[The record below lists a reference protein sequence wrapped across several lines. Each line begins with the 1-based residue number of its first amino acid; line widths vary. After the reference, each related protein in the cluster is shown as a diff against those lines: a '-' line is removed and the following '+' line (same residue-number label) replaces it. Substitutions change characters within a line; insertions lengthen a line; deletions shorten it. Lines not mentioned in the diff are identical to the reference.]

1 MRFFSHFRRIFLFG
15 SAKDITPCPPAPPW
29 TCPDG
34 PPAFGGSPSATGVC
48 GAISIAASRKTSPL
62 LGEEPKEKG
71 NKKLGGKSWAA
82 AIAIVVALAVGG
94 AAQETAA
101 AKGNLLKLLAVEPS
115 AESVDYVRT
124 KTQFQLHTLLTEQ
137 RHQKTWPLGERI
149 QKDTLAGLKMLS
161 SVDDDIR
168 AKVEE
173 LAAAPAVLEQAARAV
188 EDAILGG
195 RKIYVYGCGATG
207 RLAKQTESAFWRPFW
222 RRVMADRKIAAKL
235 AGFIPESIEEAL
247 IGEMTGADRALIS
260 SLEGFEDLQLI
271 GRLQLHDRGI
281 RKGDVVI
288 CVTEG
293 GETSSVIGTVLAA
306 LEESKGEPGY
316 DPEESRERLYFV
328 YNNPDDRLMPFDRSR
343 SVLTEPGITKIN
355 LTTGPQAI
363 TGSTRMQA
371 TTIETYAVTAVIETA
386 VGRALARVL
395 GQKEMARLGFEDG
408 GGAERV
414 GRTGVAG
421 VASRLKEFGAV
432 LDGVR
437 AALPAL
443 SELTDLEAAA
453 YAGGRFS
460 TYYAEKGLITVF
472 IDSTERSPT
481 FRLFPLDTV
490 REPQRKCWIQV
501 WTGAKT
507 AGDAWRAFLGRP
519 FRGLASE
526 KYRQPFET
534 GIDDPYLRRAAL
546 ESLKKAG
553 DDQAG
558 LYDFSLSASNTE
570 RRGPKKGDLCVL
582 VGLTP
587 EEAEFGR
594 EGSSFRNVLRLAGE
608 SGADAAI
615 VLVTDRPQ
623 KEFPQLEAGIRSL
636 FEGRSGR
643 LIVVPV
649 HVRAAGDPFGLRQQ
663 IAAKMLLNAHST
675 AVMAKLGKVVG
686 NTMTNVSPSNLKLV
700 GRATY
705 LIQSHVNDVLGLA
718 DWVKANGGREPI
730 SYGEANAV
738 LFDSIAYLKDRQAEA
753 GQTAE
758 VAFSIIRI
766 LESLKQKR
774 GLSREETL
782 GIVKTIG
789 LSAYLAG
796 VK

>member
-1 MRFFSHFRRIFLFG
+1 LAARRRASFL
-15 SAKDITPCPPAPPW
+15 IT
-29 TCPDG
+29 
-34 PPAFGGSPSATGVC
+34 V
-48 GAISIAASRKTSPL
+48 
-62 LGEEPKEKG
+62 
-71 NKKLGGKSWAA
+71 AA
-82 AIAIVVALAVGG
+82 AIVAFVATGM
-94 AAQETAA
+94 AQETGD
-101 AKGNLLKLLAVEPS
+101 AKGNLLQLLGIEPS

-124 KTQFQLHTLLTEQ
+124 KTQFQLHSLLTEQ
-137 RHQKTWPLGERI
+137 RHPKTWLLGERI

-168 AKVEE
+168 AKLDE
-173 LAAAPAVLEQAARAV
+173 LAAAPMVLEQAARAV
-188 EDAILGG
+188 EEAILSG

-207 RLAKQTESAFWRPFW
+207 RLAKQMESTFWRPFW
-222 RRVMADRKIAAKL
+222 RRVKADRKIAAKL
-235 AGFIPESIEEAL
+235 AGLIPAGIEEAL
-247 IGEMTGADRALIS
+247 VGEMTGADRALIS
-260 SLEGFEDLQLI
+260 SLEGFEDLLLI
-271 GRLQLHDRGI
+271 GRLQLHDRDI
-281 RKGDVVI
+281 HKGDVVI

-306 LEESKGEPGY
+306 LDEWRAEPGY
-316 DPEESRERLYFV
+316 SPEASRARLYFV
-328 YNNPDDRLMPFDRSR
+328 YNNPDDRLLPFDRSR

-371 TTIETYAVTAVIETA
+371 TTIETYVVAAVIETA

-395 GQKEMARLGFEDG
+395 GKAEMARLGFERG
-408 GGAERV
+408 GERAE
-414 GRTGVAG
+414 VAG
-421 VASRLKEFGAV
+421 IAFRLREFGGV
-432 LDGVR
+432 LDGAR

-443 SELTDLEAAA
+443 AALTDIETEA

-490 REPQRKCWIQV
+490 GEPQRKCWIQV
-501 WTGAKT
+501 WTAAKT

-519 FRGLASE
+519 FRGLASG
-526 KYRQPFET
+526 KYKQPFET

-553 DDQAG
+553 DDQAE
-558 LYDFSLSASNTE
+558 LYDFSLSASNME

-582 VGLTP
+582 VSLTP
-587 EEAEFGR
+587 EEAEFAR
-594 EGSSFRNVLRLAGE
+594 AGSSFGNVLRYAGE
-608 SGADAAI
+608 SGADAAV
-615 VLVTDRPQ
+615 VLVTHGPQ
-623 KEFPQLEAGIRSL
+623 KEFSRIEVGIRRL
-636 FEGRSGR
+636 FEGRTGR
-643 LIVVPV
+643 LVVIPV
-649 HVRAAGDPFGLRQQ
+649 QVRTEGDPFGLRQQ

-718 DWVKANGGREPI
+718 EWVKANGGREPI

-738 LFDSIAYLKDRQAEA
+738 LFDSIAYLKNRQAEA

-774 GLSREETL
+774 GLGREETL
-782 GIVKTIG
+782 GIVKTVG
-789 LSAYLAG
+789 LSAYLAS
-796 VK
+796 VR

>member
-1 MRFFSHFRRIFLFG
+1 MAARRRASFL
-15 SAKDITPCPPAPPW
+15 ITA
-29 TCPDG
+29 TAAIV
-34 PPAFGGSPSATGVC
+34 AFVATGM
-48 GAISIAASRKTSPL
+48 
-62 LGEEPKEKG
+62 
-71 NKKLGGKSWAA
+71 
-82 AIAIVVALAVGG
+82 
-94 AAQETAA
+94 AQETGD
-101 AKGNLLKLLAVEPS
+101 AKGNLLKMLGIEPS
-115 AESVDYVRT
+115 AESIDYVRT

-137 RHQKTWPLGERI
+137 RHPKTWLLGERI

-168 AKVEE
+168 AKLDE
-173 LAAAPAVLEQAARAV
+173 LAAAPMVLEQAARAV
-188 EDAILGG
+188 EEAILSG

-207 RLAKQTESAFWRPFW
+207 RLAKQMESTFWRPFW
-222 RRVMADRKIAAKL
+222 RRVKADRKIAAKL
-235 AGFIPESIEEAL
+235 AGLIPAGIEEAL
-247 IGEMTGADRALIS
+247 VGEMTGADRALIS
-260 SLEGFEDLQLI
+260 SLEGFEDLLLI
-271 GRLQLHDRGI
+271 GRLQLHDRDI
-281 RKGDVVI
+281 HKGDVVI

-306 LEESKGEPGY
+306 LDEWRGEPGY
-316 DPEESRERLYFV
+316 SPEESRMRLYFV
-328 YNNPDDRLMPFDRSR
+328 YNNPDDRLLPFDRSR

-371 TTIETYAVTAVIETA
+371 TTIETFVVTAVVETA

-395 GQKEMARLGFEDG
+395 GKGELARLGFEDSGSPG
-408 GGAERV
+408 G
-414 GRTGVAG
+414 AG
-421 VASRLKEFGAV
+421 VAARLREFGGV
-432 LDGVR
+432 LDGAR

-443 SELTDLEAAA
+443 AALTDIETEA

-460 TYYAEKGLITVF
+460 IYYAEKGLITVF

-490 REPQRKCWIQV
+490 GEPQRKCWIQV
-501 WTGAKT
+501 WTAAKT

-519 FRGLASE
+519 FRGLASG
-526 KYRQPFET
+526 KYKQPFET

-553 DDQAG
+553 DDQAE
-558 LYDFSLSASNTE
+558 LYDFSLSASNME

-582 VGLTP
+582 VSLTP
-587 EEAEFGR
+587 EEAEFAR
-594 EGSSFRNVLRLAGE
+594 AGSSFGNVLRYAGE
-608 SGADAAI
+608 SGADAAV
-615 VLVTDRPQ
+615 VLVTQSPQ
-623 KEFPQLEAGIRSL
+623 KEFSRIEAGIRRL

-649 HVRAAGDPFGLRQQ
+649 QVRAGGDPFGLRQQ

-774 GLSREETL
+774 GLSRAETL
-782 GIVKTIG
+782 GIVKTVG
-789 LSAYLAG
+789 LSAYLASIR
-796 VK
+796 